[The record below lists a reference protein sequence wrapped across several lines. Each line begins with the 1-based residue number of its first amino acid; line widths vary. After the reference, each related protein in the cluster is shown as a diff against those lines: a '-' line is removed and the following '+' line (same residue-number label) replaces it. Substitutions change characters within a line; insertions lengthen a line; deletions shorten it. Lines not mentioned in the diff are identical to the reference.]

1 MAEDD
6 FSILLRISDRTAPN
20 AKKWLLSLPP
30 GSRQAEIRRVLEL
43 YVTSDADAGWPGRSG
58 GVEKA
63 PERKGWS
70 GLKEDTD
77 KPSSAKPVS
86 RVK

>member
-1 MAEDD
+1 MADDD

-43 YVTSDADAGWPGRSG
+43 YVASEANAAWPGRSAPT
-58 GVEKA
+58 EKA
-63 PERKGWS
+63 SEPKGWQ
-70 GLKEDTD
+70 GLKDETD
-77 KPSSAKPVS
+77 KPIMAKPVS

>member
-1 MAEDD
+1 MADDD

-43 YVTSDADAGWPGRSG
+43 FIASEADAGWPGRSAPT
-58 GVEKA
+58 ETA
-63 PERKGWS
+63 PERKGWQ
-70 GLKEDTD
+70 GLKDDAD
-77 KPSSAKPVS
+77 KPTMAKPVS